1 MNITLEGR
9 IVVLKIEKKNRKSIS
24 IKLTEAG
31 EVLVSAPLYISNERI
46 KELIKSKSKWIIEK
60 LDLMENN
67 KAKQGPIESI
77 MFLGRTYKVNI
88 YEAQESGIRVGIF
101 EEELQIKASKELKD
115 KEDYIK
121 EAIAVWFK
129 RQAALIYKEK
139 AEKYSKILNVYP
151 NKITIKEQKTRW
163 GSCSSRGNL
172 NFNWKVVMAPTEVVN
187 YLVVH
192 ELCHLLQMN
201 HSKDFW
207 DLVEAVL
214 PDYRV
219 YREWLK
225 VNGSKLRL

>member
-9 IVVLKIEKKNRKSIS
+9 LVVLKIEKKTRKSIS
-24 IKLTEAG
+24 IKITEVG

-67 KAKQGPIESI
+67 KAKQGPIESV
-77 MFLGRTYKVNI
+77 MFLGRVYKVHI
-88 YEAQESGIRVGIF
+88 YEVQESGIRVSLT
-101 EEELQIKASKELKD
+101 EEELQVRISKEFKC
-115 KEDYIK
+115 KEAYVK
-121 EAIAVWFK
+121 EAIVVWYK
-129 RQAALIYKEK
+129 KQAALIYKEK
-139 AEKYSKILNVYP
+139 TDQYSKILKVFP

-172 NFNWKVVMAPTEVVN
+172 NFNWKVVMAPDEIIN

-192 ELCHLLQMN
+192 ELCHMLQMN

-207 DLVEAVL
+207 DLVESVL

-225 VNGSKLRL
+225 VNGSKLRI